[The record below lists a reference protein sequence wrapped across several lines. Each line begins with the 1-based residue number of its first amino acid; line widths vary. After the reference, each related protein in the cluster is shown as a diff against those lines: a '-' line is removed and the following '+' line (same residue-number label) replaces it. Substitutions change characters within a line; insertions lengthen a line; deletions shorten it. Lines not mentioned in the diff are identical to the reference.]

1 MKHHVTNQEYWRS
14 LEEYAEGPQ
23 IREQIEKEFPG
34 YNPDTLLSLSRRSFM
49 RLMGASLAMAGVG
62 LSGCRRWPQEKLAPF
77 TVNPKNRLPGV
88 TEQYATV
95 MELGGVSRPLLV
107 TSFDGRPIKIEG
119 NPSHPYSATVTDK
132 IGSADAMAQASVLEL
147 YDPDRSREVVD
158 RTVDPPAIRGWDD
171 FRAALDPELIKLRGT
186 DGTGFAVLAEAT
198 TAPTTRRLKA
208 KFLKAF
214 PKAAWYE
221 YEPLSN
227 DNELAGAKLAFG
239 SPRRVVLQLDKAA
252 AVVSFDADLLGTHPA
267 HTKYASDWSS
277 RRRSADQGEMNR
289 VHIVESCLSITGTVA
304 DERLA
309 ARPSRIGALV
319 AALAAKVGV
328 GSASISLSNEEI
340 AFVDSAAADLLANK
354 GAGVVAMGSHLPPEL
369 HHLGHAINE
378 KIGAFGATATLV
390 EIPGEDRQPHLESI
404 TSLKLAIEAKS
415 ITALLILGG
424 NPVYDAPSEM
434 QFAKLIDS
442 VPFSVRLGLY
452 EDETSLRSKW
462 HIPRSHFL
470 EAWGDGRAWD
480 GTISVQQPLIE
491 PLYEGKSVNELLA
504 IVIGEKD
511 ADGDSLVRAT
521 FTPLLPGN
529 DFEKSYRK
537 ALHDGLLQGT
547 AAKSQTAAVAPL
559 GNYAAPAISTDLEVR
574 YQQALGLYD
583 GRFANS
589 GWLQEMPDP
598 ITKVTWDNPAYFSKK
613 DADDLDVST
622 GDMVTLQLQSGSI
635 DMAVYVLPGQPIGV
649 IGLPLGY
656 GRQLENLKIGVGV
669 GFNTYAARTAK
680 EFFTGSEV
688 KVSKTGDSYSLAMT
702 QNHYL
707 IDALGFQEREE
718 RTGGK
723 FESGK
728 LIHETTL
735 VDFKSDGDLFH
746 RNTDGSMSLKQ
757 LFAPPMQFNDPHAW
771 GMAVDMN
778 SCIGCNA
785 CVIACQ
791 SENNIPVVGKDQV
804 MVNRAMHWI
813 RIDRYFKG
821 DPVDPN
827 IEVVYQPL
835 MCQHCENAPCE
846 QVCPVAATV
855 HDTEGLNTMV
865 YNRCIGTR
873 YCSNNCPYK
882 VRRFNYLDWQSKDP
896 RGWAKPYLG
905 IPDQQQ
911 LEMVNKIK
919 AMVFNP
925 DVTVRMRG
933 VMEKCTYC
941 VQRIHSVQIAK
952 GNTDVAHADEDPES
966 RKIHDGDILTACQQA
981 CPTQAIFFGD
991 LNDPD
996 SKVTRLQKNNRAYP
1010 ILSELNTRP
1019 RTWYLAKVRN
1029 PAQEPEHSA

>member
-1 MKHHVTNQEYWRS
+1 MNTNQFS
-14 LEEYAEGPQ
+14 LANRKQLAEVLGNQYDGPRRRAVQKFRLQREDLQKTLVKEYAEKRGVAKLVSLLEIAQ
-23 IREQIEKEFPG
+23 QKCEDLRGDISKANFCVHSDGTIDVVSHSALDKIIDDRIEKE
-34 YNPDTLLSLSRRSFM
+34 
-49 RLMGASLAMAGVG
+49 
-62 LSGCRRWPQEKLAPF
+62 
-77 TVNPKNRLPGV
+77 
-88 TEQYATV
+88 
-95 MELGGVSRPLLV
+95 
-107 TSFDGRPIKIEG
+107 
-119 NPSHPYSATVTDK
+119 
-132 IGSADAMAQASVLEL
+132 IGSADAIAQASVLEL

-158 RTVDPPAIRGWDD
+158 RTVDPPVVSGWDE
-171 FRAALDPELIKLRGT
+171 FRAALDPELMKLRGS
-186 DGTGFAVLAEAT
+186 DGAGVAVLSEAT
-198 TAPTTRRLKA
+198 GSPTTQRLKA
-208 KFLKAF
+208 KFLKVF
-214 PKAAWYE
+214 PSATWHE
-221 YEPLSN
+221 YEPLSS
-227 DNELAGAKLAFG
+227 DNELAGARLAFG

-252 AVVSFDADLLGTHPA
+252 VVVSFDADLLGTHPA

-289 VHIVESCLSITGTVA
+289 VYIAESCLSITGTVA

-309 ARPSRIGALV
+309 ARPSRLGALL

-328 GSASISLSNEEI
+328 GAAANSLSSEET
-340 AFVDSAAADLLANK
+340 AFVESAAADLLANK
-354 GAGVVAMGSHLPPEL
+354 GSGVVAVGSHLPAEL

-378 KIGAFGATATLV
+378 KIDALGATAAV
-390 EIPGEDRQPHLESI
+390 IEIAGGDRPTHLDSI
-404 TSLKLAIEAKS
+404 TALKSAIEAKS
-415 ITALLILGG
+415 VTSLLLLGG

-434 QFAKLIDS
+434 QFAKLVDS
-442 VPFSVRLGLY
+442 VPFSIRLGLY
-452 EDETSLRSKW
+452 EDETSLRCKW
-462 HIPRSHFL
+462 HLPRAHYL

-491 PLYEGKSVNELLA
+491 PLYGGKSVNELLA
-504 IVIGEKD
+504 VMIGEKD
-511 ADGDSLVRAT
+511 ADGDSLVRTT
-521 FTPLLPGN
+521 FSSLLPDG
-529 DFEKSYRK
+529 DFEKGYRK
-537 ALHDGLLQGT
+537 VLHDGLLPGSAAKGEAGT
-547 AAKSQTAAVAPL
+547 AAAPA
-559 GNYAAPAISTDLEVR
+559 NYAAPTAPSGLEFR
-574 YQQALGLYD
+574 YQQSLGLYD
-583 GRFANS
+583 GRFCNS

-613 DADDLDVST
+613 DADDLGVET
-622 GDMVTLQLQSGSI
+622 NDMVTLELPGGSLDI
-635 DMAVYVLPGQPIGV
+635 AVYVLPGQPLGV

-656 GRQLENLKIGVGV
+656 GRQLDSLKIGVGV
-669 GFNTYAARTAK
+669 GFNTYATRTSGG
-680 EFFTGSEV
+680 FFTGSV
-688 KVSKTGDSYSLAMT
+688 AKVTKTGDSYSLAMT

-707 IDALGFQEREE
+707 IDALGFKEREE

-735 VDFKSDGDLFH
+735 ADFKADGELFH

-791 SENNIPVVGKDQV
+791 AENNIPIVGKDQV
-804 MVNRAMHWI
+804 MVSRAMHWI

-821 DPVDPN
+821 DPIDPN

-882 VRRFNYLDWQSKDP
+882 VRRFNYLDWHSKDP

-941 VQRIHSVQIAK
+941 VQRIHGVQIAK

-966 RKIHDGDILTACQQA
+966 RKIHDGDIVTACQEA
-981 CPTQAIFFGD
+981 CPTQAIVFGD
-991 LNDPD
+991 LNDKT
-996 SKVTRLQKNNRAYP
+996 SKVTLLQQNNRAYP

-1029 PAQEPEHSA
+1029 PAEVPEHSA